1 MSKSVLVL
9 RACHS
14 DMSSSN
20 DFVWPAAGYVE
31 APDWEPTPVCGN
43 GLHGWQHGHGEGN
56 VSNFWDDDCKWLIVK
71 VKVKDLIN
79 LGDKVKFKCGKVVFC
94 GDRKGAT
101 DYLLANDPVAYTKP
115 VIGAI
120 IVVGDDGTATTG
132 YKGSSTSGDNG
143 SSISG
148 IYGESISGYEGTS
161 ISGFK
166 GYAKSGVNGS
176 STSGYMGTSI
186 SGHHGTSITGEF
198 GSARSGPA
206 GNIVIKY
213 YRNGRFMLKTGN
225 IGFDGLKPDVLYT
238 LNASQ
243 EFIVA
248 TE

>member
-31 APDWEPTPVCGN
+31 APDWEPTSVCGK
-43 GLHGWQHGHGEGN
+43 GLHGWAHGHGDGS
-56 VSNFWDDDCKWLIVK
+56 VSNYWDVDCKWLIVK
-71 VKVKDLIN
+71 VKVKHLID
-79 LGDKVKFKCGKVVFC
+79 LGDKVKFKCGKVIYC

-101 DYLLANDPVAYTKP
+101 DYMLANDPIVHTQP
-115 VIGAI
+115 VVGAI
-120 IVVGDDGTATTG
+120 IEL
-132 YKGSSTSGDNG
+132 GDNG
-143 SSISG
+143 NANTGHKGISITGSNGTSISG
-148 IYGESISGYEGTS
+148 CYGESKSGYEGIS

-166 GYAKSGVNGS
+166 GTSTSGFKGS

-186 SGHHGTSITGEF
+186 SGHNGTSITGEF

-243 EFIVA
+243 EFIIA